1 MSLNQ
6 IKANIVLAFAKI
18 GTRNGTARPQSD
30 DNRFSV
36 AYEYFVAD
44 CLASIA
50 SKRKENAKKVA
61 EASGL
66 LSVPKVGDTATC
78 YENEHLQIIAKTNS
92 PATRLDG
99 TILSNELSKL
109 LGMDK
114 ARTLIAKATVENKPA
129 TSYSF
134 VAKMQKEQVD
144 EDD

>member
-18 GTRNGTARPQSD
+18 GTRNGTARPESS
-30 DNRFSV
+30 DNRFSI

-44 CLASIA
+44 TLASIA
-50 SKRKENAKKVA
+50 SKRKENAKKAA
-61 EASGL
+61 ETVGL
-66 LSVPKVGDTATC
+66 LSIPKPGDTVTC

-92 PATRLDG
+92 PAQRLDP

-109 LGMDK
+109 IGVDK
-114 ARTLIAKATVENKPA
+114 ARAMIAKATVENKPA

-134 VAKMQKEQVD
+134 VAKV
-144 EDD
+144 